1 MPLNAKKSQSW
12 PKLAATSQLTVRLHE
27 NSDFSSNSLAT
38 LSISSACYITRHA
51 AVNRQETEK
60 LLYEYRRMT
69 SKTLDRSTFRDL
81 LHGTFGLTDDL
92 FMDRG
97 ALSFAIITDAVV
109 ACLVNI
115 ILHVHQFSELLTK
128 TTTVTSVPRSGCR
141 GCLCC

>member
-1 MPLNAKKSQSW
+1 MPLNAKKSQNW

-27 NSDFSSNSLAT
+27 NSDFSLT
-38 LSISSACYITRHA
+38 FSSYNVHCFRLLHNPNVLH

-81 LHGTFGLTDDL
+81 LHGTFGMTDDF

-97 ALSFAIITDAVV
+97 VLKFHHNDR
-109 ACLVNI
+109 CLANV

-141 GCLCC
+141 ACLCC